1 MTDGIYLLLGSNL
14 GDRID
19 NLKQA
24 IKYIWSF
31 SEIVKISSVY
41 ETAPWG
47 VTDQPS
53 FYNQVLEIKTATDP
67 KSLLNEILKIEQLL
81 GRVRKVKWGAR
92 IIDIDILY
100 YGTQLINE
108 NDLIIPHPG
117 ITERRFTLEPLVEI
131 APDFIHPITGKTNL
145 EMLELLD
152 DQLSVKK
159 LDAQLK

>member
-14 GDRID
+14 GDRIN
-19 NLKQA
+19 NLQQA

-53 FYNQVLEIKTATDP
+53 FYNQVVEIKTATDP
-67 KSLLNEILKIEQLL
+67 KSLLNEILKIEALI
-81 GRVRKVKWGAR
+81 GRVRKEKWGAR

-100 YGTQLINE
+100 YGDMKLHQE
-108 NDLIIPHPG
+108 DLVIPHPG
-117 ITERRFTLEPLVEI
+117 IAERKFTLAPLVEI
-131 APDFIHPITGKTNL
+131 APDFLHPVSGKSNK
-145 EMLELLD
+145 EMLALVD

-159 LDAQLK
+159 LDVQLK

>member
-24 IKYIWSF
+24 VRYIWSF
-31 SEIVKISSVY
+31 SEIIKISSIY
-41 ETAPWG
+41 ETAAWG
-47 VTDQPS
+47 VTDQPT

-67 KSLLNEILKIEQLL
+67 QSLLNEILKIEQHI
-81 GRVRKVKWGAR
+81 GRIRKEKWGAR
-92 IIDIDILY
+92 TIDIDILY
-100 YGTQLINE
+100 YGTKQLNQ

-117 ITERRFTLEPLVEI
+117 IAERKFTLAPLVEI
-131 APDFIHPITGKTNL
+131 APEFTHPVNGKTNT

-159 LDAQLK
+159 LDVQIQ

>member
-14 GDRID
+14 GDRND
-19 NLKQA
+19 NLQQA

-47 VTDQPS
+47 VTDQPA

-67 KSLLNEILKIEQLL
+67 KSLLNEILKIEQLI
-81 GRVRKVKWGAR
+81 GRVRKEKWGAR

-100 YGTQLINE
+100 YGNKMLNQK
-108 NDLIIPHPG
+108 DLIIPHPG
-117 ITERRFTLEPLVEI
+117 IAERRFTLDPLTEI
-131 APDFIHPITGKTNL
+131 APDFIHPINKKTNQ

-152 DQLSVKK
+152 DQLSVKR
-159 LDAQLK
+159 LDVQLQ